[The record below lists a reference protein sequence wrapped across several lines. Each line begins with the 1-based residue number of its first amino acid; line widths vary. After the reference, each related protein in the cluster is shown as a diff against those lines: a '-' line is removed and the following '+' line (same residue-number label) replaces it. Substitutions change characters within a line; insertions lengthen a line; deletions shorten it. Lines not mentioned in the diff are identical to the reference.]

1 MRWSLTGRRDT
12 GSGKEGG
19 WLPCGQSSSESS
31 SSCLS
36 RAKPNCH
43 RVLHVPWAHKRTC
56 QILKASRHPARM
68 AAENWT
74 GNYYQEPILIS
85 VKNLEKSMRE
95 EASMLGY
102 SVSQLYLYS
111 LGQGRWASGTWL
123 SLYCWAKWALPPPR
137 PSVPQHQG
145 SDMG

>member
-1 MRWSLTGRRDT
+1 
-12 GSGKEGG
+12 
-19 WLPCGQSSSESS
+19 
-31 SSCLS
+31 
-36 RAKPNCH
+36 
-43 RVLHVPWAHKRTC
+43 
-56 QILKASRHPARM
+56 M

-123 SLYCWAKWALPPPR
+123 SLYC
-137 PSVPQHQG
+137 
-145 SDMG
+145 